1 MTGRSFRNIIYAKDD
16 ETGIAQITLNRPEI
30 KNALTIVLT
39 LELGDAVEQAALD
52 DGVKGLI
59 ITGAKDPNSDDPT
72 REAFSSGGYFD
83 FSEVEAL
90 DEETKRRIDFQDIA
104 LKKLCLRMWRLDKPV
119 IVAMNGLAIGGGFT
133 IPLACADLIYASEYA
148 WARLPFVRLG
158 IAPEL
163 ASSFLLPR
171 LVGFQKAK
179 EIMFFGEKLSAEEMA
194 AMGVVNKVLPHD
206 ELMPFVRERMLD
218 LVPPR
223 GPWQSVRQTKAML
236 QKALIE
242 EVTQALDREN
252 VVLNRLFSGADFQE
266 ALTARLEKRDPV
278 FRGE

>member
-1 MTGRSFRNIIYAKDD
+1 
-16 ETGIAQITLNRPEI
+16 
-30 KNALTIVLT
+30 
-39 LELGDAVEQAALD
+39 
-52 DGVKGLI
+52 
-59 ITGAKDPNSDDPT
+59 
-72 REAFSSGGYFD
+72 
-83 FSEVEAL
+83 
-90 DEETKRRIDFQDIA
+90 
-104 LKKLCLRMWRLDKPV
+104 
-119 IVAMNGLAIGGGFT
+119 
-133 IPLACADLIYASEYA
+133 
-148 WARLPFVRLG
+148 
-158 IAPEL
+158 
-163 ASSFLLPR
+163 
-171 LVGFQKAK
+171 
-179 EIMFFGEKLSAEEMA
+179 
-194 AMGVVNKVLPHD
+194 MGVVNKVLPHD